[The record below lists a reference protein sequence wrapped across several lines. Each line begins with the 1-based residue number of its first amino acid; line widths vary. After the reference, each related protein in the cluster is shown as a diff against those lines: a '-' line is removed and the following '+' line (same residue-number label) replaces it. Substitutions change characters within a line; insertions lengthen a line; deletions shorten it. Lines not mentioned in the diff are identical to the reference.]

1 MNTTIRMRSI
11 PFDPPEGKRF
21 EEVVTVRR
29 IVAVAGLLMVMS
41 LLALGASTAQ
51 GGILSGWSTSF
62 ESAVRQSK
70 SNDKPLMLLIA
81 REGCPA
87 CVQMEATLSK
97 SINARALSDAVRV
110 RVESTVEQ
118 DLSSRFAAGGTPT
131 IVIFAS
137 GNYDTPVYTY
147 TGVMDGSAIR
157 QLGASL
163 RSMARNR

>member
-29 IVAVAGLLMVMS
+29 IVAIAGLLMVLS

-51 GGILSGWSTSF
+51 GAGLSGWNSSF
-62 ESAVRQSK
+62 VSAVNQSRN
-70 SNDKPLMLLIA
+70 SEKPLMLLIA

-87 CVQMEATLSK
+87 CIQMEANLSK
-97 SINARALSDAVRV
+97 SVNARALSDAVKV
-110 RVESTVEQ
+110 RVESTSEQ
-118 DLSSRFAAGGTPT
+118 DLSAKFAAGGTPT
-131 IVIFAS
+131 VVIFAS
-137 GNYDTPVYTY
+137 GNYQTPIYTY
-147 TGVMDGSAIR
+147 TGVMDGQTIR

-163 RSMARNR
+163 RSMARSR